1 MGNPCSK
8 FITRVQQSLISKNF
22 FVRQRRFQ
30 ASIRDLHAWMEK
42 NKEEMN
48 SAAFEMVD
56 SDIYTN
62 SNHDSNGKEGSKGR
76 KIERNF

>member
-1 MGNPCSK
+1 M
-8 FITRVQQSLISKNF
+8 
-22 FVRQRRFQ
+22 RQRRFQ
-30 ASIRDLHAWMEK
+30 ASIRDLHARMEK

-48 SAAFEMVD
+48 SAAFEMAD

>member
-30 ASIRDLHAWMEK
+30 ASIRDLHAWIEK

>member
-62 SNHDSNGKEGSKGR
+62 SNHDSNRKEGSKGR
-76 KIERNF
+76 KIGRNF